1 MSIIQL
7 LMTLIVPFFMW
18 RMGRTLRN
26 GNVPYKKKKGVRYS
40 TKRARAS
47 EEAWTFA
54 NDLYFNMLRM
64 SGINLGLISIVLFAI
79 VIFKAEELLWTLV
92 IVLLAVQLL
101 AGWILPGLF
110 TELFLRKNFDGQG
123 NLITEEEETE
133 EAGEGDTAAEDET
146 EQDETASEDA
156 LEQEAASEGAPE
168 QEEAAGENTLEP
180 ETAAEDAWERK
191 E

>member
-18 RMGRTLRN
+18 RIGRTLRN

-79 VIFKAEELLWTLV
+79 VVFKAEELLWTLV

-110 TELFLRKNFDGQG
+110 TELFLRKTFDGQG

>member
-7 LMTLIVPFFMW
+7 LMTLIVPFLMW

-79 VIFKAEELLWTLV
+79 VVFKAEELLWTLV

-110 TELFLRKNFDGQG
+110 TELFLRKTFDGQG

-146 EQDETASEDA
+146 EQDETASEDS